1 MYRRGR
7 GTDPGGSVDGFVC
20 CGLSF
25 HGLNS
30 FSAIY
35 VSLFC
40 QNSAPVSPL
49 YVLLLLGAQLLLLV
63 GFLMYCGHTELLGSF
78 PQESIPP

>member
-1 MYRRGR
+1 MYRTGR
-7 GTDPGGSVDGFVC
+7 GTDPGGSVGGFVG

-25 HGLNS
+25 QGLRT

-40 QNSAPVSPL
+40 PNSAPVSPL
-49 YVLLLLGAQLLLLV
+49 YVLLLFRAQLLLLV
-63 GFLMYCGHTELLGSF
+63 GFLMYCGHTELLGSCL
-78 PQESIPP
+78 QESIPP